1 MTAWP
6 WLLAAAALLMF
17 WAVGAWNRLVGLRN
31 DVAAAWA
38 RVDEA
43 LRARGQTG
51 APLLEALR
59 GPLAAEQGA
68 LDALA
73 AAQAAAQA
81 AAAVLAARPLA
92 PPAAAAWVAAE
103 ATLAAAATRVFAL
116 LDGAGGAAH
125 EPPLAPLAARWR
137 EHEQQAAFARRLY
150 NSAAEAHD
158 AALAQFPTSL
168 LVRLF
173 GFAPAGRL

>member
-1 MTAWP
+1 MAWP
-6 WLLAAAALLMF
+6 WLLAAAALLLF
-17 WAVGAWNRLVGLRN
+17 WVVGAWNRLVGLRN
-31 DVAAAWA
+31 DVSAAWSQ
-38 RVDEA
+38 VQEA
-43 LRARGQTG
+43 LRARGEAV

-68 LDALA
+68 LEAMVA
-73 AAQAAAQA
+73 AETQTQAAATA
-81 AAAVLAARPLA
+81 LAARPLA

-116 LDGAGGAAH
+116 LDGAGGAAR
-125 EPPLAPLAARWR
+125 EPPLAALAARWR

-150 NSAAEAHD
+150 NTAAETHD